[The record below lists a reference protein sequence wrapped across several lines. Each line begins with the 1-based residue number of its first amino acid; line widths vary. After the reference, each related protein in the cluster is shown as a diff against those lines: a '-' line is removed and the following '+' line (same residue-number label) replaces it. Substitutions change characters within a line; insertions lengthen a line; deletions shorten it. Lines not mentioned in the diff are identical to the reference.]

1 MWTIVK
7 IVFFRIFVTKL
18 PRFTMKHDPRRS
30 LTMAHSEVIVLA
42 MLSAA
47 TPGSMWHLKPWLGWV
62 SPWSIH
68 VGGTVYLPTLRIMG
82 SQNWWFGDPRTL
94 LYRFKPF
101 YRRVQ
106 RFLGY
111 MNSRYLDG
119 FSGREKKC
127 TVPFVPWM
135 RSVLTPCKRTCQEV
149 YLFYVVSHM
158 FYFHPKNWVR
168 FPFWLYN
175 IFQMGWSHQLDNY
188 YFLSF
193 KYPELSKL
201 ASCWGPSPCVIQVLF
216 TLPLQGPSW
225 SLGMDDS
232 GWYWL
237 VFFLFLGGQS
247 DVKSCNPHRKRTQ
260 NYKSLVLQSYP
271 GRSGV

>member
-119 FSGREKKC
+119 FSGREKN
-127 TVPFVPWM
+127 VPF
-135 RSVLTPCKRTCQEV
+135 RSSHGCDQFWHLAKGPAKKYIYSMWFHICFIFTPKIG
-149 YLFYVVSHM
+149 LDSH
-158 FYFHPKNWVR
+158 FDYIIFFKWVKAT
-168 FPFWLYN
+168 N
-175 IFQMGWSHQLDNY
+175 
-188 YFLSF
+188 
-193 KYPELSKL
+193 
-201 ASCWGPSPCVIQVLF
+201 
-216 TLPLQGPSW
+216 
-225 SLGMDDS
+225 
-232 GWYWL
+232 
-237 VFFLFLGGQS
+237 
-247 DVKSCNPHRKRTQ
+247 
-260 NYKSLVLQSYP
+260 
-271 GRSGV
+271 